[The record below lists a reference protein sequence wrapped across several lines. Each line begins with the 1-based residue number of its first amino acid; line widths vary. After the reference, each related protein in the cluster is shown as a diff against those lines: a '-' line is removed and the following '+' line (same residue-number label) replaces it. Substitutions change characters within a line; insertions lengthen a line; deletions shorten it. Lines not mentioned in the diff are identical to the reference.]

1 MDIKQLKEKIIN
13 NQIDDSPLILK
24 YADNKYICY
33 QYANEIA
40 KNRNLKVLYIS
51 QLADITE
58 DDALFEV
65 ENEYLYIYDV
75 EKLKENIT
83 SENKNVIVISKSVP
97 DNLSIDY
104 VDIPNLV
111 AWQIEDFVK
120 YRLPGLSIEQ
130 VKWLCEIAKNDIFR
144 IDQECRKIEIFSE
157 PMQKIIFDQLNQENA
172 YCDLNSLTIFN
183 FTNAVMKKDLV
194 TIHAVLAD
202 LKWIDIEGSGLIT
215 IFHKQFKNVIDIQM
229 NPKATAS
236 TLDMNP
242 KQFNAIRYNCG
253 YYTNEELVNIFEFLT
268 ELDMRLK
275 SGDYQFKADVRENNA
290 KFVEY
295 ITMNILALGH
305 AK

>member
-13 NQIDDSPLILK
+13 NQLDDSPLVFK
-24 YADNKYICY
+24 YSDNKYICH

-40 KNRNLKVLYIS
+40 KNKNLKVLYIT
-51 QLADITE
+51 QLSDITN
-58 DDALFEV
+58 DADLFDV
-65 ENEYLYIYDV
+65 ENDYLYIYDV
-75 EKLKENIT
+75 DKLKENIT
-83 SENKNVIVISKSVP
+83 FENKNVIVVTKAVP

-104 VDIPNLV
+104 IEIPNLI

-130 VKWLCEIAKNDIFR
+130 IKWLCEIAKNDIFR
-144 IDQECRKIEIFSE
+144 IDQECKKIEIFPE
-157 PMQKIIFDQLNQENA
+157 AMQKIIFDQLNQENA

-215 IFHKQFKNVIDIQM
+215 IFHKQFKNVIDIQL
-229 NPKATAS
+229 NPKATAAS
-236 TLDMNP
+236 LEMNP

-253 YYTNEELVNIFEFLT
+253 KYTAEELINIFEFLT
-268 ELDMRLK
+268 TLDMRLK
-275 SGDYQFKADVRENNA
+275 SGDYQFKNDVKENNA

>member
-13 NQIDDSPLILK
+13 NQLDDSPLIFK
-24 YADNKYICY
+24 YSDNKYICH

-40 KNRNLKVLYIS
+40 KNKNLKVLYIT
-51 QLADITE
+51 QLSDITN
-58 DDALFEV
+58 DADLFDV
-65 ENEYLYIYDV
+65 ENDYLYIYDV
-75 EKLKENIT
+75 DRLKENIT
-83 SENKNVIVISKSVP
+83 FENKNVIVVTKAVP

-104 VDIPNLV
+104 IEIPNLI

-130 VKWLCEIAKNDIFR
+130 IKWLCEIAKNDIFR
-144 IDQECRKIEIFSE
+144 IDQECKKIEIFPE
-157 PMQKIIFDQLNQENA
+157 AMQKIIFDQLNQENA

-215 IFHKQFKNVIDIQM
+215 IFHKQFKNVIDIQL
-229 NPKATAS
+229 NPKATAAS
-236 TLDMNP
+236 LDMNP

-253 YYTNEELVNIFEFLT
+253 KYTAEELINIFEFLT
-268 ELDMRLK
+268 TLDMRLK
-275 SGDYQFKADVRENNA
+275 SGDYQFKNDVKENNA